1 MCTFRETEFEWM
13 LALDWKL
20 ITFLDLATLKTIGQ
34 VAKRGRSS
42 EFSSGRADLGFTHP
56 AQIKCGRK
64 VSIEHQVQRG
74 AVLHFCSSAFLQ
86 FRIFAFLQFCILQKN
101 KSGERIRAALH
112 LMIQHR
118 HPLHHRW
125 WLSLLKY
132 EQPSLKLKSKLS
144 IWFIQYKINRY
155 QNNLESAFHYLGIT
169 NQF

>member
-1 MCTFRETEFEWM
+1 MRQSLVAEFEWM
-13 LALDWKL
+13 LALDSKL

-56 AQIKCGRK
+56 RT
-64 VSIEHQVQRG
+64 HQMCPQGVNRAPG
-74 AVLHFCSSAFLQ
+74 ACCEV
-86 FRIFAFLQFCILQKN
+86 QFCIFAVLLFAKKN

-118 HPLHHRW
+118 HPLHHCW

-132 EQPSLKLKSKLS
+132 EQPALKL
-144 IWFIQYKINRY
+144 IIQIINMIYTRHIQQY

>member
-13 LALDWKL
+13 LALDSKL

-56 AQIKCGRK
+56 ARIKCDRK
-64 VSIEHQVQRG
+64 VSIEHQVHVAG
-74 AVLHFCSSAFLQ
+74 CS
-86 FRIFAFLQFCILQKN
+86 FAFLQFCILQKN
-101 KSGERIRAALH
+101 KSGGRIRAALH

-118 HPLHHRW
+118 HPLHHCW

-132 EQPSLKLKSKLS
+132 EQPTLKL
-144 IWFIQYKINRY
+144 IIQIINMIYTRHIQQY

>member
-1 MCTFRETEFEWM
+1 MRQRDSVAEFEWM
-13 LALDWKL
+13 LALDSKL

-56 AQIKCGRK
+56 RTDQMWPQGVNRAP
-64 VSIEHQVQRG
+64 G
-74 AVLHFCSSAFLQ
+74 AARCS
-86 FRIFAFLQFCILQKN
+86 FAFLQFCILQKN
-101 KSGERIRAALH
+101 KSGGRIRAALH

-118 HPLHHRW
+118 HPLHHCW

-132 EQPSLKLKSKLS
+132 EQPTLKLM
-144 IWFIQYKINRY
+144 IQIINMIYTRHIQQY